1 MPIGHFLLWPKG
13 DQSVYT
19 HAMCSLLLAVRA
31 LIVDLRTE
39 PDIPISDSNNNA
51 SCLLA
56 GNEVEIV
63 CENYAFP
70 VGTVMFVKDSQV
82 IETEND
88 PRCVF
93 RV

>member
-1 MPIGHFLLWPKG
+1 MW
-13 DQSVYT
+13 
-19 HAMCSLLLAVRA
+19 SLLLAVRA
-31 LIVDLRTE
+31 LILDLSTE
-39 PDIPISDSNNNA
+39 PDSPIPDSNNNA

-56 GNEVEIV
+56 GSEVKIV

-70 VGTVMFVKDSQV
+70 VGTVVFEKDSKV

-88 PRCVF
+88 PRCVS